1 MNYNFGNSFNLIDY
15 LKSNKK
21 MLFFLVPVIILVI
34 LLILVLSGTFKKV
47 KNIETKIDN
56 KIIYIGKEEKVKVK
70 LDTIGNFEPIVKFR
84 SQNGNFEV
92 KESSQTGKEV
102 ETKIIAKDS
111 GKDALIIEAGRKNK
125 LNKLERVEL
134 LICERPRILN
144 TGDMILTLVEKTKTR
159 LKFNIDDVCLEG
171 YNISVENK
179 EIADI
184 DSSNVINAK
193 KEGKT
198 TLVLKSDN
206 DTIKYTLYVKT
217 KDTYVSGIKINSN
230 SFGLAIGQRK
240 ELSVSIL
247 PVEATN
253 KEVKFE
259 SSDNRVATV
268 SETGVVKG
276 IGTGV
281 AAISVISKED
291 SSKKAV
297 IDVRVYKLDG
307 DGPIVDI
314 TNIKFENNNYE
325 VPLNQK
331 IEAIVGVAPSNASN
345 KTITC
350 KSNNTKIAT
359 VTYNGNVCVIEGIEI
374 GTTTVEAYSID
385 GSKKATT
392 NVKVLPIAVREISF
406 DSNTYDMIAGESED
420 LIVNFLPENA
430 SNTNVRCSS
439 SNTSI
444 ATVKSEESSCV
455 VTAISGGSV
464 TITAVSE
471 DGNKTAELDLKVS
484 GDLVYGISFGASSY
498 TVDEAKT
505 KTLPVT
511 IKPESALDKG
521 YTCTSSNSAIA
532 EVTTGCTVKGLKPG
546 TVTITATAKENGQ
559 KATTKLTVKE
569 TIHRETIKVATYNI
583 GYFGCGTSK
592 KVHCKATQSQI
603 TNMFKEYAV
612 DLVGIQEGVPA
623 DSVIKVGKNAG
634 MSYYYKTQPA
644 NVNIILSKYPI
655 KSTKT
660 TKLVSCHENRSLD
673 RAIININGVDISF
686 YNTHYSYQK
695 GCPATHM
702 KDAAR
707 IMANDPNPIILT
719 GDTNTSAITNYETYL
734 KPLGFEI
741 AAYDGIVHG
750 YCDSVFILSKGHIE
764 IVNRETANVYGIYSD
779 HNMAVATLNIY

>member
-1 MNYNFGNSFNLIDY
+1 MNYNFDNSFNLIDY

-34 LLILVLSGTFKKV
+34 LLILVLSGNFKKV

-56 KIIYIGKEEKVKVK
+56 KIIYVGKEEKVKVK

-111 GKDALIIEAGRKNK
+111 GKDVLIIEAGRKNK

-253 KEVKFE
+253 REVKFE

-331 IEAIVGVAPSNASN
+331 IEAIVGVTPSNASN
-345 KTITC
+345 KTITF

-359 VTYNGNVCVIEGIEI
+359 ITYNANVCVI
-374 GTTTVEAYSID
+374 
-385 GSKKATT
+385 
-392 NVKVLPIAVREISF
+392 
-406 DSNTYDMIAGESED
+406 
-420 LIVNFLPENA
+420 
-430 SNTNVRCSS
+430 
-439 SNTSI
+439 
-444 ATVKSEESSCV
+444 
-455 VTAISGGSV
+455 
-464 TITAVSE
+464 
-471 DGNKTAELDLKVS
+471 
-484 GDLVYGISFGASSY
+484 
-498 TVDEAKT
+498 
-505 KTLPVT
+505 
-511 IKPESALDKG
+511 
-521 YTCTSSNSAIA
+521 
-532 EVTTGCTVKGLKPG
+532 
-546 TVTITATAKENGQ
+546 
-559 KATTKLTVKE
+559 
-569 TIHRETIKVATYNI
+569 
-583 GYFGCGTSK
+583 
-592 KVHCKATQSQI
+592 
-603 TNMFKEYAV
+603 
-612 DLVGIQEGVPA
+612 
-623 DSVIKVGKNAG
+623 
-634 MSYYYKTQPA
+634 
-644 NVNIILSKYPI
+644 
-655 KSTKT
+655 
-660 TKLVSCHENRSLD
+660 
-673 RAIININGVDISF
+673 
-686 YNTHYSYQK
+686 
-695 GCPATHM
+695 
-702 KDAAR
+702 
-707 IMANDPNPIILT
+707 
-719 GDTNTSAITNYETYL
+719 
-734 KPLGFEI
+734 
-741 AAYDGIVHG
+741 
-750 YCDSVFILSKGHIE
+750 
-764 IVNRETANVYGIYSD
+764 
-779 HNMAVATLNIY
+779 